1 MPTCSRWSVPG
12 EEEGK
17 EVLYQQS
24 TEAGLYDCL
33 TGRQRYLS
41 RVTDVSL
48 QVIIYLKMRVTGSA
62 WRGVEE
68 VDKVKKKIK
77 TDLTG

>member
-1 MPTCSRWSVPG
+1 MPTCSRWSVPE

-24 TEAGLYDCL
+24 TEAGLYYCL
-33 TGRQRYLS
+33 PGRQRYLS

-48 QVIIYLKMRVTGSA
+48 QVIIYLKMHVTEIA

-68 VDKVKKKIK
+68 VDKVKKKSKQI
-77 TDLTG
+77 